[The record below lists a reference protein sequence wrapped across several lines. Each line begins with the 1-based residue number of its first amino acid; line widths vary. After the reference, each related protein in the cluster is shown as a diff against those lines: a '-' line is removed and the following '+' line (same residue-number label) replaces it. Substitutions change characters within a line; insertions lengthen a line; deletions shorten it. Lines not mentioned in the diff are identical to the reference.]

1 MKGYPL
7 KLDTLV
13 LTEEST
19 LMINMTNLAD
29 TEKLALFGG
38 PKTIQ
43 TEFKRYNSIGAE
55 EVQAAKK
62 VIESGVLSQFI
73 GAWHEDFYG
82 GPKVREFERQ
92 CAEYFGVK
100 HAVTVN
106 SWTSGLVAAVG
117 AIGIEPGDEVIV
129 TPWTMSASATAI
141 LHWNAIPVFAD
152 IDPETFNLD
161 PKSVEANITPYT
173 KAIMVADIFGQSADM
188 DELMAIA
195 TKHGLKV
202 ISDAAQAPGA
212 LYKGKHAGTFAHV
225 GGYSLNYHKHIH
237 TGEGG
242 ILVTDDDEIAER
254 LQLIRNHAE
263 VVVGDKGVT
272 NLSNMIGHNF
282 RLGEI
287 ECAMGI
293 EQLKKLS
300 GFVES
305 RQHLAN
311 RLTEGLKGLRGLR
324 TPVVKPDRTHV
335 YYVYP
340 IILDVEELGISKG
353 RIHAALQAEGVTVA
367 NRYQNI
373 HLLPVYQKKIAYG
386 SRGFPWVS
394 DICHRDVDYSKGICP
409 VAEELNDSTYLGFG
423 LCVYDWTNDDVDLIA
438 KAFRKVWSNLE
449 MLKGSALL
457 GGEA

>member
-1 MKGYPL
+1 M
-7 KLDTLV
+7 
-13 LTEEST
+13 S
-19 LMINMTNLAD
+19 NS
-29 TEKLALFGG
+29 KLALFGG

-43 TEFKRYNSIGAE
+43 TTFKRYNPIGVE
-55 EVQAAKK
+55 EVEAAKQ
-62 VIESGVLSQFI
+62 VIESGVLSQFL
-73 GAWHEDFYG
+73 GVWHEDFYG

-129 TPWTMSASATAI
+129 TPWTMSATATAI

-188 DELMAIA
+188 DALMAIA
-195 TKHGLKV
+195 AKHGLKV
-202 ISDAAQAPGA
+202 ISDTAQAPGA
-212 LYKGKHAGTFAHV
+212 LYKGKYAGTLADV

-242 ILVTDDDEIAER
+242 ILVTDNDEIAER
-254 LQLIRNHAE
+254 VQLIRNHAE

-305 RQHLAN
+305 RQALAS
-311 RLTEGLKGLRGLR
+311 RLSEGLKGLRGLR
-324 TPVVKPDRTHV
+324 TPVVKPGCTHV

-340 IILDVEELGISKG
+340 MVLDIGALGVSRE
-353 RIHAALQAEGVTVA
+353 RIHAALQAEGVAVSKH
-367 NRYQNI
+367 YQNI
-373 HLLPVYQKKIAYG
+373 HLLPLYQRKIAYG
-386 SRGFPWVS
+386 SMGFPWTA
-394 DICHRDVDYSKGICP
+394 DICRRDVDYSKGICP
-409 VAEELNDSTYLGFG
+409 VAEQLNDSTYLGFG
-423 LCVYDWTNDDVDLIA
+423 MCVYDLAEDDIDLIIS
-438 KAFRKVWSNLE
+438 AFHKVWNSLD
-449 MLKGSALL
+449 LL
-457 GGEA
+457 NA